1 MSSLSDKE
9 INVTLSKI
17 RNEYEEGAKKYGNKI
32 YNIESFND
40 RYREALQNRQDL
52 SNYLLLEINIL
63 EDIKNRLRER
73 ELEKERKEA
82 EEKKAKE
89 NSFMNKVDSMIE
101 KFRSAIEKYPSE
113 YIHPKA
119 EEEIS
124 HLYGAFKELYNC
136 FCVIRY
142 FSCGPAGD
150 YVVETAI
157 KDYDNKFQPF
167 VMPVGESKV
176 PQIFSDYVFAL
187 EKGEGAN
194 RSEQFILKESGFFL
208 HSFIYKMDSIKAIA
222 LKKTFDNQIILPESL
237 SSESPRVFS
246 FFKGKNKEEIYNATL
261 IYASAMINDF
271 RLQSFRKD
279 EN

>member
-1 MSSLSDKE
+1 MPSLSDKE
-9 INVTLSKI
+9 INATLSKI

-32 YNIESFND
+32 YNVETFNN

-52 SNYLLLEINIL
+52 SNFLLIEMNIL
-63 EDIKNRLRER
+63 EDIKNTLRER
-73 ELEKERKEA
+73 ELEQERREA

-89 NSFMNKVDSMIE
+89 NSFMNKVDSRIE
-101 KFRSAIEKYPSE
+101 KFRSAVEKYPIE
-113 YIHPKA
+113 NIHPKA
-119 EEEIS
+119 DEEIC

-142 FSCGPAGD
+142 FSGEASD
-150 YVVETAI
+150 YVIETAI
-157 KDYDNKFQPF
+157 KDYDNKFQRF
-167 VMPVGESKV
+167 VMPVGESKI

-187 EKGEGAN
+187 DKSEGIA

-208 HSFIYKMDSIKAIA
+208 HSFIEKMDNIKTIA
-222 LKKTFDNQIILPESL
+222 LKKSFDNKVILPESL
-237 SSESPRVFS
+237 SVQSPRVFS

-261 IYASAMINDF
+261 TYASAMINDF
-271 RLQSFRKD
+271 RLQSFKKN

>member
-1 MSSLSDKE
+1 MPSLSDKE
-9 INVTLSKI
+9 INTTLSKI

-32 YNIESFND
+32 YNVETFNN

-52 SNYLLLEINIL
+52 SNFLLIEMNIL
-63 EDIKNRLRER
+63 EDIKNTLRER
-73 ELEKERKEA
+73 ELEQERREA

-101 KFRSAIEKYPSE
+101 KFRSAVEKYPIE
-113 YIHPKA
+113 NIHPKA
-119 EEEIS
+119 DEEIC

-142 FSCGPAGD
+142 FSGEASD
-150 YVVETAI
+150 YVIETAI
-157 KDYDNKFQPF
+157 KDYDNKFQRF
-167 VMPVGESKV
+167 VMPVGESKI

-187 EKGEGAN
+187 DKSEGIA

-208 HSFIYKMDSIKAIA
+208 HSFIEKMDNIKTIA
-222 LKKTFDNQIILPESL
+222 LKKSFDNKVILPESL
-237 SSESPRVFS
+237 SVQSPRVFS

-261 IYASAMINDF
+261 TYASAMINDF
-271 RLQSFRKD
+271 RLQSFKKN

>member
-1 MSSLSDKE
+1 MPDLSDKE
-9 INVTLSKI
+9 INAALSKI
-17 RNEYEEGAKKYGNKI
+17 RGEYEEGAKKYGNKI
-32 YNIESFND
+32 YNVENFNN
-40 RYREALQNRQDL
+40 RYREALQTRQDL
-52 SNYLLLEINIL
+52 SNYFLLEINIL

-73 ELEKERKEA
+73 ELEKERMEA

-101 KFRSAIEKYPSE
+101 KFRNAIEKYPTE
-113 YIHPKA
+113 EIHPKA
-119 EEEIS
+119 DEEIC

-142 FSCGPAGD
+142 FAGEASD
-150 YVVETAI
+150 YVIETAI
-157 KDYDNKFQPF
+157 KDYDNKFQRF

-176 PQIFSDYVFAL
+176 PIIFSDYVFAL
-187 EKGEGAN
+187 EKSEGVA

-208 HSFIYKMDSIKAIA
+208 HSFIEKMDSIKTTA
-222 LKKTFDNQIILPESL
+222 LKKSFDNRIILPETL
-237 SSESPRVFS
+237 SAQSPRVFS

-261 IYASAMINDF
+261 AYASAMINDF
-271 RLQSFRKD
+271 RLQSFKKD

>member
-1 MSSLSDKE
+1 MSGLSDKE
-9 INVTLSKI
+9 INATLSKI
-17 RNEYEEGAKKYGNKI
+17 RGEYEEGAKKYGTKI
-32 YNIESFND
+32 YNVENFNN
-40 RYREALQNRQDL
+40 RYREALETRQEL

-101 KFRSAIEKYPSE
+101 KFRNAIEKYPTE
-113 YIHPKA
+113 AIHPKA
-119 EEEIS
+119 DEEIC

-142 FSCGPAGD
+142 FSGEASD
-150 YVVETAI
+150 YVIETAI
-157 KDYDNKFQPF
+157 KDYDNKFQRF

-176 PQIFSDYVFAL
+176 PIIFSDYVFAL
-187 EKGEGAN
+187 EKSEGVA
-194 RSEQFILKESGFFL
+194 RSEQFIFKESGFFL
-208 HSFIYKMDSIKAIA
+208 HSFIEKMDSIKTTA
-222 LKKTFDNQIILPESL
+222 LKKSFDNKIILPETL
-237 SSESPRVFS
+237 SAQSPRVFS

-261 IYASAMINDF
+261 TYASAMINDF
-271 RLQSFRKD
+271 RLQSFKKD

>member
-1 MSSLSDKE
+1 MPSLSDKE
-9 INVTLSKI
+9 INATLSKI

-32 YNIESFND
+32 YNVETFNN

-52 SNYLLLEINIL
+52 SNFLLIEMNIL
-63 EDIKNRLRER
+63 EDIKNTLRER
-73 ELEKERKEA
+73 ELEQERREA

-101 KFRSAIEKYPSE
+101 KFRSAVEKYPIE
-113 YIHPKA
+113 NIHPKA
-119 EEEIS
+119 DEEIC

-142 FSCGPAGD
+142 FSGEASD
-150 YVVETAI
+150 YVIETAI
-157 KDYDNKFQPF
+157 KDYDNKFQRF
-167 VMPVGESKV
+167 VMPVGESKI

-187 EKGEGAN
+187 DKSEGIA

-208 HSFIYKMDSIKAIA
+208 HSFIEKMDNIKTIA
-222 LKKTFDNQIILPESL
+222 LKKNFDNKVILPESL
-237 SSESPRVFS
+237 SVQSPRVFS

-261 IYASAMINDF
+261 TYASAMINDF
-271 RLQSFRKD
+271 RLQSFKKN

>member
-1 MSSLSDKE
+1 MPSLSDKE
-9 INVTLSKI
+9 INTTLSKI

-32 YNIESFND
+32 YNVETFNN

-52 SNYLLLEINIL
+52 SNFLLIEMNIL
-63 EDIKNRLRER
+63 EDIKNTLRER
-73 ELEKERKEA
+73 ELEQERREA

-101 KFRSAIEKYPSE
+101 KFRSAVEKYPIE
-113 YIHPKA
+113 NIHPKA
-119 EEEIS
+119 DEEIC

-142 FSCGPAGD
+142 FSGEASD
-150 YVVETAI
+150 YVIETAI
-157 KDYDNKFQPF
+157 KDYDNKFQRF
-167 VMPVGESKV
+167 VMPVGESKI

-187 EKGEGAN
+187 DKSEGIA

-208 HSFIYKMDSIKAIA
+208 HSFIEKMDNIKTIA
-222 LKKTFDNQIILPESL
+222 LKKSFDNKVIIPEYL
-237 SSESPRVFS
+237 SVQSPRVFY
-246 FFKGKNKEEIYNATL
+246 FFKVKNKEEIYNATL
-261 IYASAMINDF
+261 TYASAMINDF
-271 RLQSFRKD
+271 RLQSFKKN

>member
-1 MSSLSDKE
+1 MPSLSDKE
-9 INVTLSKI
+9 INATLSKI

-32 YNIESFND
+32 YNVETFNN

-52 SNYLLLEINIL
+52 SNFLLIEMNIL
-63 EDIKNRLRER
+63 EDIKNTLRER
-73 ELEKERKEA
+73 ELEQERREA

-101 KFRSAIEKYPSE
+101 KFRSAVEKYPIE
-113 YIHPKA
+113 NIHPKA
-119 EEEIS
+119 DEEIC

-142 FSCGPAGD
+142 FSGEASD
-150 YVVETAI
+150 YVIETAI
-157 KDYDNKFQPF
+157 KDYDNKFQRF
-167 VMPVGESKV
+167 VMPVGESKI

-187 EKGEGAN
+187 DKSEGIA

-208 HSFIYKMDSIKAIA
+208 HSFIEKMDNIKTIA
-222 LKKTFDNQIILPESL
+222 LKKSFDNKVILPESL